1 MRSLLQEHFQPP
13 STPIIEQLETSHPNR
28 NPSINEGV
36 SIMILIREVV
46 QQVLNTGYLSIEA
59 ENQLRRLLS
68 SKYDTEDL
76 NAFLSL
82 QQAASEGRVKQES
95 RELLRTAR

>member
-1 MRSLLQEHFQPP
+1 MRSLLQEHFPP
-13 STPIIEQLETSHPNR
+13 RSTPIIEQLETSHYNR

-59 ENQLRRLLS
+59 ENQLRLLLS
-68 SKYDTEDL
+68 SKYDMEDL
-76 NAFLSL
+76 NAFVSL

-95 RELLRTAR
+95 RELLRTTR

>member
-1 MRSLLQEHFQPP
+1 MRSLLQEHFQAR
-13 STPIIEQLETSHPNR
+13 STPMIEQHKTLHYNR

-36 SIMILIREVV
+36 CIMILIREVV

-59 ENQLRRLLS
+59 ENQLRQLLS
-68 SKYDTEDL
+68 SKYDMEDL
-76 NAFLSL
+76 NAFVSL
-82 QQAASEGRVKQES
+82 QQAASEGRIIQES

>member
-1 MRSLLQEHFQPP
+1 
-13 STPIIEQLETSHPNR
+13 
-28 NPSINEGV
+28 
-36 SIMILIREVV
+36 MILIREVV

-59 ENQLRRLLS
+59 ENQLRQLLS
-68 SKYDTEDL
+68 TKYDMEDL

-95 RELLRTAR
+95 REVLTSAK